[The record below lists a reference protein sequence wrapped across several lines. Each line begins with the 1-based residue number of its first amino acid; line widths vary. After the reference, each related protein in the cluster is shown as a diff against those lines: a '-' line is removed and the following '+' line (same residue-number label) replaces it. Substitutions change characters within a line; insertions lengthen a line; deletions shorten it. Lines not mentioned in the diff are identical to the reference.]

1 MGKLVRKNIY
11 LTTNQVRA
19 IQNRAEAVGVSQ
31 SEFIRRAIDQ
41 GLFQTSFTSRSDPS
55 ALDNIEEFIQNLNAK
70 RPTGKPLQFNR
81 DEIYAERLDCYGVD
95 TN

>member
-1 MGKLVRKNIY
+1 MGELVRKQIY
-11 LTTNQVRA
+11 LTSKQVRA
-19 IQNRAEAVGVSQ
+19 IQKRAEAIGISQ

-70 RPTGKPLQFNR
+70 KPTGKPIQFNR
-81 DEIYAERLDCYGVD
+81 DEIYAERLDRYGVD